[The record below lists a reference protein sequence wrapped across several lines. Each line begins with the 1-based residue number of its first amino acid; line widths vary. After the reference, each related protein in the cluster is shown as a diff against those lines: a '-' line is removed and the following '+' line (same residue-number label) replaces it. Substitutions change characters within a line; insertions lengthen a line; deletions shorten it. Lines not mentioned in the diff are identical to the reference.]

1 MHMINHL
8 KEIHRGLYLPQAP
21 DAAKPPFKVTPIN
34 DPYLY
39 TDANLYVDTFDS
51 PNQSVKVEVSNV
63 GGGRL
68 NVERIRIPR
77 GFDKWIKRAE
87 GPQSATLT
95 SNSEPKEI
103 ELNILLKKLPKPSSV
118 NVVKLTALSNSK
130 RKTFSEVLL
139 GVRPPENQTTNL
151 TLPEYLNFGEITVC
165 KVLITDCRE
174 DAEAPPVEFLLIGDF
189 TLNPPTRLEIKQK
202 DESSFDVKIF
212 TPKGELS
219 YELDL
224 QQPGVVMS
232 GERQERYLQS
242 LKQNVLIANVY
253 QHRFSGQVI
262 TSDSDWWLVAP
273 SEISVG
279 GYDTINLP
287 VSVNVEKLEPGRN
300 CAELA
305 VADKKIQVWVWYKI
319 VNETALTLEKEQ
331 PNVHH
336 VEQFS
341 AQEKPLP
348 IEVVSADEPY
358 QSLMIFEDVDFQFPL
373 TSDQRTG
380 YLMGDFNQWT
390 PRTLFLE
397 KRDDGYGAT
406 LSVSEGTYCYRV
418 EIDGEM
424 RLDPA
429 RLYEIVCCQH
439 GLASKLQIS
448 RVEQKVTLQNRSK
461 QKLGLRLQS
470 TTKWMQI
477 EPETIVLPARKTG
490 EITAVF
496 RPEHLLP
503 GLNLG
508 WLQMETA
515 KEPKRS
521 LHAPIYVIGMTNGA
535 VPVLRT
541 KELDFPEMEQG
552 KVEGI
557 PLEVHIFGEGELNG
571 AIQPSTA
578 LRFVEGDL
586 HAQNKAALEPMAI
599 APLVQVLTER
609 PSNAYRK
616 QIGASLLTDC
626 YLMNHRVHRFR
637 AKYDMIHL
645 VSDPPTLSFP
655 QVYLFDDPLHA
666 AITIKRSDGKG
677 NVACNVEIPDALTEG
692 GFLKVKNN
700 AAEDNTGHCEFVL
713 NPQARTNAGRVSGT
727 LRLTDTNSG
736 MELPIQFVADI
747 VGSEA
752 KIDVNIQR
760 QRSNLLSGGIPLVI
774 TNISKTELRIFGLQF
789 KYRRFY
795 LSPHLTSQQRTLLPG
810 ESIERF
816 IKTKITI
823 SSLGKRT
830 VGLLSRTTVKDTL
843 IVKLNDSQFPEG
855 IFEQEIVAEV

>member
-1 MHMINHL
+1 MIKHL
-8 KEIHRGLYLPQAP
+8 KEIHRELYLPQAP
-21 DAAKPPFKVTPIN
+21 DAAELPFRVTPIN

-39 TDANLYVDTFDS
+39 TDANLYVDTFGN
-51 PNQSVKVEVSNV
+51 PNQSVKIKVSNV

-68 NVERIRIPR
+68 SVERIRIPR
-77 GFDKWIKRAE
+77 GFERWIKRVKA
-87 GPQSATLT
+87 PQSATLT

-103 ELNILLKKLPKPSSV
+103 ELNILLKELPNPSSV
-118 NVVKLTALSNSK
+118 NYVKLTALSNSK

-139 GVRPPENQTTNL
+139 GVCPPENQSANL
-151 TLPEYLNFGEITVC
+151 TLPEYLNFGEITVY
-165 KVLITDCRE
+165 KVSVADCRE
-174 DAEAPPVEFLLIGDF
+174 DGEARSAEFLLIGDF
-189 TLNPPTRLEIKQK
+189 TLNPPTRLEITQK
-202 DESSFDVKIF
+202 DDSSFDAKIF

-224 QQPGVVMS
+224 QKPGVVMS
-232 GERQERYLQS
+232 GERRERYLQS
-242 LKQNVLIANVY
+242 LKQTVSIANVS
-253 QHRFSGQVI
+253 HPGCSEEVI
-262 TSDSDWWLVAP
+262 TSDLGWLVAL

-279 GYDTINLP
+279 GYDTTDLP

-300 CAELA
+300 CGEIV

-319 VNETALTLEKEQ
+319 VNETALMLEKEK

-348 IEVVSADEPY
+348 IEVVSANEPY
-358 QSLMIFEDVDFQFPL
+358 QSLMIFEDIDFQFPL

-397 KRDDGYGAT
+397 KRPNGHGAT

-439 GLASKLQIS
+439 GLASKLQID
-448 RVEQKVTLQNRSK
+448 RAEQKVTLRNRSK
-461 QKLGLRLQS
+461 QKLELRLQS

-477 EPETIVLPARKTG
+477 KPETIVLPARKTG
-490 EITAVF
+490 EITAIF
-496 RPEHLLP
+496 RPERLLP

-508 WLQMETA
+508 WLQMKTV
-515 KEPKRS
+515 KKPKRS
-521 LHAPIYVIGMTNGA
+521 LQAPIYVIGMTNGA

-541 KELDFPEMEQG
+541 KELDFPQMEQG

-557 PLEVHIFGEGELNG
+557 PLEIDIFGEGELKG
-571 AIQPSTA
+571 EIQPSTA
-578 LRFVEGDL
+578 LRFVEDDL
-586 HAQNKAALEPMAI
+586 HVQNKTGLEPEAV

-616 QIGASLLTDC
+616 QISASLLTDC
-626 YLMNHRVHRFR
+626 YLMNRRVHRFR

-645 VSDPPTLSFP
+645 VSDPPALHFP
-655 QVYLFDDPLHA
+655 KVYLFDDPLYA

-677 NVACNVEIPDALTEG
+677 NVACSVEIPDALTET

-713 NPQARTNAGRVSGT
+713 NPQARTNAGRVSDT
-727 LRLTDTNSG
+727 LRLKDTNSG
-736 MELPIQFVADI
+736 MALPIQFVADI
-747 VGSEA
+747 VGGEA
-752 KIDVNIQR
+752 KIDVNTEGQR
-760 QRSNLLSGGIPLVI
+760 LNLLSGGIPLVI
-774 TNISKTELRIFGLQF
+774 TNIGKTELRIFELRF

-810 ESIERF
+810 EAIERF
-816 IKTKITI
+816 IKMKTTVG
-823 SSLGKRT
+823 SLGKRT
-830 VGLLSRTTVKDTL
+830 VGLLGRTTVKDTL
-843 IVKLNDSQFPEG
+843 IIRFNDSQFPKG
-855 IFEQEIVAEV
+855 IFEKEIAAKI

>member
-1 MHMINHL
+1 MINRL
-8 KEIHRGLYLPQAP
+8 KAIHRKLSWPQALNSP
-21 DAAKPPFKVTPIN
+21 EAQFRVTPIN

-39 TDANLYVDTFDS
+39 ADANLYVDTFEN
-51 PNQSVKVEVSNV
+51 PNQSVKIKVSNV

-68 NVERIRIPR
+68 SVERIRIPR
-77 GFDKWIKRAE
+77 GFERWIRRVK

-95 SNSEPKEI
+95 SDSKPKEI
-103 ELNILLKKLPKPSSV
+103 ELNILLKELPNPSSV
-118 NVVKLTALSNSK
+118 NYVKLTVLSNSK
-130 RKTFSEVLL
+130 RKTFSEILL
-139 GVRPPENQTTNL
+139 GVHSPENQSTKL
-151 TLPEYLNFGEITVC
+151 TLPEYLNLGEITVC
-165 KVLITDCRE
+165 KVLIADCRE
-174 DAEAPPVEFLLIGDF
+174 DMEALPVEFLLIGDF
-189 TLNPPTRLEIKQK
+189 TLNPPTRLEITQK
-202 DESSFDVKIF
+202 DESSFDAKIF

-219 YELDL
+219 YKLDL

-232 GERQERYLQS
+232 GERQERYLQF
-242 LKQNVLIANVY
+242 LKQTVSIANVG
-253 QHRFSGQVI
+253 QHRFSGPVI
-262 TSDSDWWLVAP
+262 TSDSEWWLVAP
-273 SEISVG
+273 REISVG
-279 GYDTINLP
+279 GYDTTDLP

-300 CAELA
+300 CGELA

-319 VNETALTLEKEQ
+319 VNETALTLEKEK
-331 PNVHH
+331 PNIHH

-348 IEVVSADEPY
+348 VEVVSVNEPY

-397 KRDDGYGAT
+397 KRPNGHGAT

-418 EIDGEM
+418 EVDGEM

-439 GLASKLQIS
+439 GLASKLQIN
-448 RVEQKVTLQNRSK
+448 RTEQKVTLRNRSK
-461 QKLGLRLQS
+461 QKLEIKLRS
-470 TTKWMQI
+470 ATKWMRI
-477 EPETIVLPARKTG
+477 KPETIVLPAGKKS

-508 WLQMETA
+508 WIQIQTVRR
-515 KEPKRS
+515 PKRS

-541 KELDFPEMEQG
+541 KELDFPPMEQR

-557 PLEVHIFGEGELNG
+557 PLEIDIFGQGELKG
-571 AIQPSTA
+571 EIQPATA

-586 HAQNKAALEPMAI
+586 RVKNRIGLEPKAV

-616 QIGASLLTDC
+616 QISASLLTDC
-626 YLMNHRVHRFR
+626 YLMNRRVHRFR

-645 VSDPPTLSFP
+645 VSDPPALYFP
-655 QVYLFDDPLHA
+655 KVYLFDDPQHA
-666 AITIKRSDGKG
+666 GISIKRSDGKG
-677 NVACNVEIPDALTEG
+677 NVACSVEIPDALTEA
-692 GFLKVKNN
+692 GFLQVKNN
-700 AAEDNTGHCEFVL
+700 SAENNTGHCEFIL
-713 NPQARTNAGRVSGT
+713 NPQACTTAGRASDT
-727 LRLTDTNSG
+727 LRLMDKNSG
-736 MELPIQFVADI
+736 MTLPIQFVADI
-747 VGSEA
+747 VSSEA
-752 KIDVNIQR
+752 KIDVNIEGQR
-760 QRSNLLSGGIPLVI
+760 LNLLSDGLPLVI
-774 TNISKTELRIFGLQF
+774 TNIGKTELQIFELRF

-810 ESIERF
+810 EAIERF
-816 IKTKITI
+816 IKMKTTVG
-823 SSLGKRT
+823 SLGKRT
-830 VGLLSRTTVKDTL
+830 VGLLGRTTVKDTL
-843 IVKLNDSQFPEG
+843 IIRFNDSQFPKG
-855 IFEQEIVAEV
+855 IFEKEIVAKI